1 MNIRDLEYLVAL
13 AEHRHFRRAADS
25 CHVSQPTLSGQIR
38 KLEDE
43 LGVMLLERTSRK
55 VLFTQAGLLL
65 VDQARTVLRE
75 VKVLKEMA
83 SQQGETMSGP
93 LHIGL
98 IPTIGPY
105 LLPQIIPMLHQ
116 TFPKLEMYL
125 HEAQTHQLLAQLDS
139 GKLDCAILALVK
151 ESEAFIEV
159 PLFDEPMMLAIYE
172 DHPWANRDRVPMSD
186 LAGEKLLMLEDGHC
200 LRDQAMGFCFEAGAD
215 DYMVKPFIA
224 QEFVWRITAI
234 LRRTYKESEESSFLL
249 DACKVDLE
257 QAEVY
262 REGQE
267 PVSLTAKEV
276 EILKKLYAN
285 AGRIVTLGAL
295 CQTVCGDIYIGY
307 EKTLMSHIRHIR
319 EKIEINPKEPRYLK
333 VVWGL
338 GYKIEK
344 I

>member
-1 MNIRDLEYLVAL
+1 
-13 AEHRHFRRAADS
+13 
-25 CHVSQPTLSGQIR
+25 
-38 KLEDE
+38 
-43 LGVMLLERTSRK
+43 MLPDMDG
-55 VLFTQAGLLL
+55 F
-65 VDQARTVLRE
+65 
-75 VKVLKEMA
+75 
-83 SQQGETMSGP
+83 
-93 LHIGL
+93 
-98 IPTIGPY
+98 
-105 LLPQIIPMLHQ
+105 
-116 TFPKLEMYL
+116 
-125 HEAQTHQLLAQLDS
+125 
-139 GKLDCAILALVK
+139 
-151 ESEAFIEV
+151 
-159 PLFDEPMMLAIYE
+159 MLAKTIRE
-172 DHPWANRDRVPMSD
+172 QNPIPILFLTAK
-186 LAGEKLLMLEDGHC
+186 GEIDDKSKG
-200 LRDQAMGFCFEAGAD
+200 FEAGAD

-319 EKIEINPKEPRYLK
+319 EKIEEKPSSPVSLVTVKGI
-333 VVWGL
+333 
-338 GYKIEK
+338 GYKLILK
-344 I
+344 DKSR

>member
-1 MNIRDLEYLVAL
+1 MGTIKDK
-13 AEHRHFRRAADS
+13 
-25 CHVSQPTLSGQIR
+25 II
-38 KLEDE
+38 
-43 LGVMLLERTSRK
+43 
-55 VLFTQAGLLL
+55 LL
-65 VDQARTVLRE
+65 VDDEPAILQMCQSI
-75 VKVLKEMA
+75 LKENGFENIVTADMA
-83 SQQGETMSGP
+83 VLDVM
-93 LHIGL
+93 
-98 IPTIGPY
+98 
-105 LLPQIIPMLHQ
+105 LPDMDG
-116 TFPKLEMYL
+116 F
-125 HEAQTHQLLAQLDS
+125 
-139 GKLDCAILALVK
+139 
-151 ESEAFIEV
+151 
-159 PLFDEPMMLAIYE
+159 MLAKTIRE
-172 DHPWANRDRVPMSD
+172 QNPIPILFLTAK
-186 LAGEKLLMLEDGHC
+186 GEIDDKSKG
-200 LRDQAMGFCFEAGAD
+200 FEAGAD

-319 EKIEINPKEPRYLK
+319 EKIEEKPSSPVSLVTVKGI
-333 VVWGL
+333 
-338 GYKIEK
+338 GYKLILK
-344 I
+344 DKSR